1 MSRELKTDPPQDGG
15 RHRQKERT
23 RRALLDT
30 ARALLESGSRP
41 SVTEVADAADISR
54 RTAYRYFPTQ
64 EKLLAEAALEGLRP
78 VMDRALALT
87 PLGSDQQSLEA
98 RVAALVRN
106 MMKLAFENETL
117 LRTMIHQTVLEK
129 NPAKAPRRGTRRI
142 DWIETALLPLRSRLS
157 KAKYENLVS
166 AIAVCTGMEAVLVLR
181 DIRGLTAAQA
191 IQVSQWMAQAMLRE
205 ALIESKSQKSEEN

>member
-1 MSRELKTDPPQDGG
+1 M
-15 RHRQKERT
+15 
-23 RRALLDT
+23 ALLDT
-30 ARALLESGSRP
+30 ARALLESGRRP
-41 SVTEVADAADISR
+41 SVTEVADAAEISR

-78 VMDRALALT
+78 LMDRALALT
-87 PLGSDQQSLEA
+87 PLGADQQSLEA

-142 DWIETALLPLRSRLS
+142 DWIETALLPLRSALS

-205 ALIESKSQKSEEN
+205 ALIESKSQNSEEN